1 MTTAVERNTPPL
13 RIGRA
18 HPWRIPVLI
27 AAVVV
32 AGLAARSPI
41 TAVGPLGD
49 RIGQAYGLSP
59 TAIGALTTVTMV
71 VFMVCSP
78 FSTTLGRKW
87 GIEVAVVAG
96 FATSVIGVA
105 LRTFPAV
112 WALYL
117 GTVLLAAGL
126 CLPNVLLPMV
136 IRRDFPGSIGTMT
149 AVYTSMMTVGG
160 ALGSWTALPLTHLWG
175 WHVGLAGIGI
185 VALIAMLAWAPFE
198 REHHQPTR
206 DDQPTGRSWRSA
218 LGWQVSLFFGM
229 QSLLFYSAVAWL
241 VPILV
246 SKGMTTSSAATVLSV
261 FTLIGLLPAMTV
273 PPLASRA
280 AHQVVVAAGIGAVQI
295 AGAIGIVLLSGPS
308 LVVAVLVTG
317 LGLGAGMPLGFA
329 FFGLRT
335 RDGHSAGDLAGMAQ
349 CVGYGVAALGPVI
362 MGLLHQWTGDWR
374 LAPWFLVLVGV
385 GTLGLGML
393 SGRRRLL

>member
-1 MTTAVERNTPPL
+1 MSTVAERNTQSL

-18 HPWRIPVLI
+18 HPWRIPVLV
-27 AAVVV
+27 AAVVI

-49 RIGQAYGLSP
+49 RIGNAYGLSP

-71 VFMVCSP
+71 VFMLCSP
-78 FSTTLGRKW
+78 FSTTLGRRW
-87 GIEVAVVAG
+87 GIEIAIVAG
-96 FATSVIGVA
+96 FALSAVGVG
-105 LRTFPAV
+105 LRTYPAA
-112 WALYL
+112 WALYA

-136 IRRDFPGSIGTMT
+136 IRRDFPGSVGTMT

-160 ALGSWTALPLTHLWG
+160 ALGSWTALPLTRLWG
-175 WHVGLAGIGI
+175 WHAGLAGIGV
-185 VALIAMLAWAPFE
+185 VAVLAALAWAPFE
-198 REHHQPTR
+198 REHHRPGP
-206 DDQPTGRSWRSA
+206 DDQPTGRSWRRA

-229 QSLLFYSAVAWL
+229 QSLLFYSSVAWL

-246 SKGMTTSSAATVLSV
+246 SKGLTTGSAATLLSL
-261 FTLIGLLPAMTV
+261 FTLIGLLPAMLV

-280 AHQVVVAAGIGAVQI
+280 TDQVAVAAGIGALQI
-295 AGAIGIVLLSGPS
+295 LGALGIVLLTGPA

-317 LGLGAGMPLGFA
+317 IGLGAGMPLGFA

-349 CVGYGVAALGPVI
+349 CVGYGVAALGPVV
-362 MGLLHQWTGDWR
+362 MGLLHQWTGDWG
-374 LAPWFLVLVGV
+374 LAPWFLVLVGG
-385 GTLGLGML
+385 GTLALGML